1 MFQFV
6 DSWFLNEGNELI
18 EYFEKKGEGM
28 IYQSKFQTDR
38 ILSWA
43 ALVILLMAAIDANAI
58 EGTELTKPVTEFLS
72 GHIIKNVGAVG
83 VLAATIL
90 GAVAAFGQKISQFIL
105 NNLGYVA
112 YIAFGATLSTGALK
126 LAGITI

>member
-1 MFQFV
+1 
-6 DSWFLNEGNELI
+6 
-18 EYFEKKGEGM
+18 M
-28 IYQSKFQTDR
+28 IRKFKFQTNQV
-38 ILSWA
+38 LSFI
-43 ALVILLMAAIDANAI
+43 ALVALLSVAVDANAM
-58 EGTELTKPVTEFLS
+58 EGTKLTEPVTTFLTKNV
-72 GHIIKNVGAVG
+72 INNVGVVG

-126 LAGITI
+126 LAGMTI

>member
-1 MFQFV
+1 
-6 DSWFLNEGNELI
+6 
-18 EYFEKKGEGM
+18 M
-28 IYQSKFQTDR
+28 IRKFKFQTNQV
-38 ILSWA
+38 LSFV
-43 ALVILLMAAIDANAI
+43 ALVALLSVAVDANAM
-58 EGTELTKPVTEFLS
+58 EGTELTKPVTEFLTTN
-72 GHIIKNVGAVG
+72 IIKNVGAVG

-126 LAGITI
+126 LAGMTI